1 MGFGSGYLVNLNPRL
16 ITKSKQLINKNGK
29 KARKIIAYLKVLASH
44 TDHQGKLG
52 KFLQEKTT
60 GHS

>member
-1 MGFGSGYLVNLNPRL
+1 M
-16 ITKSKQLINKNGK
+16 
-29 KARKIIAYLKVLASH
+29 AYLKVLASH

-52 KFLQEKTT
+52 KFSQEKTT